1 MAEMKSENILISF
14 VAALA
19 VSFLFGIIIGGIIG
33 LVVILVLACSLDNK
47 DSLVEYL
54 LGGVLGLIVGGLC
67 AAMFTVALFY

>member
-1 MAEMKSENILISF
+1 MKSENILISF

>member
-14 VAALA
+14 IAALV

-33 LVVILVLACSLDNK
+33 LVVILVLACTQDDK

>member
-33 LVVILVLACSLDNK
+33 LVVILVLACTQDDK

>member
-14 VAALA
+14 IAALA

-33 LVVILVLACSLDNK
+33 LVVILVLACTQDDK